1 MYCNALMQW
10 GNSSVICIKD
20 MIIQSILLMYAQN
33 FQIKLN
39 LVNVL
44 FPYICKAMKSQV
56 MERETAKFTDDIGPP
71 QIKCRLLIS
80 SIFYAMHF

>member
-39 LVNVL
+39 LVIVL
-44 FPYICKAMKSQV
+44 FPYIMQGHKV

-71 QIKCRLLIS
+71 QVKCRLLFS